1 MKIIHSIKRSNN
13 SKELEFNGLYQEH
26 WDLLFKIACKKTGSV
41 QDATDLVQDVFTH
54 IWQNLHS
61 LDLTSHPARP
71 YLVTCLYHRIFNYL
85 RSKGLRDKHY
95 KNFSTFIQ
103 NEAVYDP
110 QQDVQTLE
118 WELTALNEAV
128 LLMVKS
134 MPSRMQQ
141 IFLMNKYENKSV
153 DEIAN
158 SLSISRQTVKNQLTI
173 AFKRLRT
180 FAADSPSGLL
190 LLLTL
195 LLFSNPS

>member
-1 MKIIHSIKRSNN
+1 MKIIHSTKRSND

-41 QDATDLVQDVFTH
+41 QDATDLVQDVFTF

-61 LDLTSHPARP
+61 LDLTSGSARP

-95 KNFSTFIQ
+95 QNFGAFLQ

-110 QQDVQTLE
+110 QQDVQALE
-118 WELTALNEAV
+118 GEWAALNEAV
-128 LLMVKS
+128 LLAVKN
-134 MPSRMQQ
+134 MPDRMQQ
-141 IFLMNKYENKSV
+141 IFLLNKYDNKSI
-153 DEIAN
+153 DEIADHL
-158 SLSISRQTVKNQLTI
+158 SLSRQTVKNQLTI

-180 FAADSPSGLL
+180 FAADSPGLL
-190 LLLTL
+190 LLI
-195 LLFSNPS
+195 LLFGNPLYS